1 MREVSLKFDPEVDSL
16 GMNDQSMA
24 ERLFDKDPWS
34 EI

>member
-1 MREVSLKFDPEVDSL
+1 VREVSLKFDPEVGSL
-16 GMNDQSMA
+16 GMNGQSMA